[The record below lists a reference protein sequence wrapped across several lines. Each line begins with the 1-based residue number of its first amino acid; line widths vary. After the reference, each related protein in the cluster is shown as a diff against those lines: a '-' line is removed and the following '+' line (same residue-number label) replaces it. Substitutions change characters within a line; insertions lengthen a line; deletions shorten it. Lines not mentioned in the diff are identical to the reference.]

1 VPTYERLERFL
12 REYRRLSPEMR
23 EAFLEA
29 LADFIADVVSGQFRP
44 SLRVKRVRSARGR
57 LWEMSFARDG
67 RATFEMMP
75 ADGGQGSCTSADTA
89 SATTRFWTT
98 RSRATT
104 SRHAPPKGSLRPA

>member
-23 EAFLEA
+23 EAFLKA
-29 LADFIADVVSGQFRP
+29 LVDFIADADSGQFRP

-67 RATFEMMP
+67 RAIFEMVP
-75 ADGGQGSCTSADTA
+75 GGKRPGLMHI
-89 SATTRFWTT
+89 RWH
-98 RSRATT
+98 RIGG
-104 SRHAPPKGSLRPA
+104 HAILDE